1 MDKRKFKFLEPK
13 IGNKR
18 IKLTRVVP
26 ATALSIAMLTG
37 ITGSLAKNSSKNKER
52 VNETIANAEYK
63 ELDSVLNPELD
74 EILQSVYK
82 VNEEMI
88 LYVQESENMKPI
100 ESIYPEQEINVFNI
114 KTESDSF
121 NTEYLYCELESESI
135 IGLIKKD
142 DLSKATKKEDKSVGF
157 DSIYQITN
165 PSAMGKYMQAT
176 IGKDGVTVGE
186 KFKDGEIIFVDE
198 KGIQL
203 DDEGNYWMKMRT
215 NSGSIGY
222 IKNDDNLKEVNDGIL
237 VEVVNSNNVFDIN
250 TENLNMDISNMI
262 TDVQVGS
269 RLVVIGEGS
278 NENLSRALYFDAN
291 GQAKWGEISNDL
303 IKDVVLVTSA
313 ERLSPYSVEKQNDI
327 IGMDNNITNWNQDY
341 TKGSYGI
348 DISGMEPEAL
358 KQLLIDSPN
367 IDYGIVRL
375 GVTGYGHRN
384 DGLTIA
390 INSTVTT
397 NDDIRNLTQSQIN
410 EFKAA
415 NIPVFAYFYATDINP
430 EEGYK
435 VAEHVEACMDVLDG
449 DIQPI
454 VDCELYGEGHEDR
467 MYFLTQP
474 NYEQYLNDGGYIID
488 FEYLNSLSEYDL
500 LQYVESNAQV
510 KHYIEYCQ
518 DLKAQSIA
526 ATYSKLYEDGYI
538 KGKNALLYSGNKSI
552 SKDSYKATIKTGA
565 GSSFDKIVL
574 LKYDDVVEYL
584 TNPDSPYFIAEDF
597 SLKVWFADYTG
608 QKNHEML
615 GNGSVMTQYAGDVY
629 VDDKNC
635 YDKNYACP
643 EFIDSI
649 VKAQKGVKQ
658 DKTKVKDDYELELG

>member
-1 MDKRKFKFLEPK
+1 MDKRKLKFLEPK
-13 IGNKR
+13 IGNRR

-26 ATALSIAMLTG
+26 AAALSIAMLTG
-37 ITGSLAKNSSKNKER
+37 ITGTISKNSTKNKER
-52 VNETIANAEYK
+52 SNTIANAEYK
-63 ELDSVLNPELD
+63 DLDSVLNPELD
-74 EILQSVYK
+74 DVFQSVYK
-82 VNEEMI
+82 VNEEMV
-88 LYVQESENMKPI
+88 LYVQGNDNIKPI
-100 ESIYPEQEINVFNI
+100 ESIYPDQEINVFNT
-114 KTESDSF
+114 KSEYDSF
-121 NTEYLYCELESESI
+121 NTEYLYCELEEESI

-142 DLSKATKKEDKSVGF
+142 DLSKATKKEDRSIGF

-165 PSAMGKYMQAT
+165 PSTLGKYMHAT
-176 IGKDGVTVGE
+176 IGKDGVIVGE
-186 KFKDGEIIFVDE
+186 KFNDGEIIFADE
-198 KGIQL
+198 KCIQL
-203 DDEGNYWMKMRT
+203 DDDGNYWMKMRT
-215 NSGSIGY
+215 NSGAIGY

-237 VEVVNSNNVFDIN
+237 VEVVNSNNVVDIN

-262 TDVQVGS
+262 TDIEVGS

-313 ERLSPYSVEKQNDI
+313 ERLSPDFAEVQNDI
-327 IGMDNNITNWNQDY
+327 IGMNKNIENWNQDY
-341 TKGSYGI
+341 TNGAYGI

-358 KQLLIDSPN
+358 KKLLVESPN
-367 IDYGIVRL
+367 IDFGIVRL

-384 DGLTIA
+384 NGLTIA
-390 INSTVTT
+390 TNSTVTT
-397 NDDIRNLTQSQIN
+397 NDAIRNLTQGQIN

-415 NIPVFAYFYATDINP
+415 NVPVFAYFYATDINP

-435 VAEHVEACMDVLDG
+435 VAEHVEACMDLLDG

-474 NYEQYLNDGGYIID
+474 NYEQYLKDNGYTID
-488 FEYLNSLSEYDL
+488 FEYLNSLSEYEL
-500 LQYVESNAQV
+500 LKYVESNTQV

-526 ATYSKLYEDGYI
+526 ATYSKLHQDGYI
-538 KGKNALLYSGNKSI
+538 KGKNAILYSGNKSI

-565 GSSFDKIVL
+565 ESSFDKIVL

-584 TNPDSPYFIAEDF
+584 TNPDSPYFISEDF
-597 SLKVWFADYTG
+597 ALKVWFADYTG

-615 GNGSVMTQYAGDVY
+615 GNGSAMTQYAGDVF

-649 VKAQKGVKQ
+649 VKAQKEAAQ
-658 DKTKVKDDYELELG
+658 DKNKVRYDDELELG

>member
-1 MDKRKFKFLEPK
+1 MEKRKFKFPEPK
-13 IGNKR
+13 IGNRR
-18 IKLTRVVP
+18 IKLTRIVP
-26 ATALSIAMLTG
+26 AAALSIAMLTG
-37 ITGSLAKNSSKNKER
+37 VTGSLSKNSSKKKES
-52 VNETIANAEYK
+52 VNEKIVHTEYK
-63 ELDSVLNPELD
+63 ELDSVLDPELD
-74 EILQSVYK
+74 DVIQTAYN
-82 VNEEMI
+82 VNEEII
-88 LYVQESENMKPI
+88 LYVQEKENMKPI
-100 ESIYPEQEINVFNI
+100 ESVYPNQEIHVFNT
-114 KTESDSF
+114 KTEIDSF

-135 IGLIKKD
+135 IGLIKKE
-142 DLSKATKKEDKSVGF
+142 DLSKATKKEDKSVEF

-165 PSAMGKYMQAT
+165 PSTMGKYMQAT
-176 IGKDGVTVGE
+176 IGKDGVLVGA
-186 KFKDGEIIFVDE
+186 KFNDGDIIFIDE

-203 DDEGNYWMKMRT
+203 DDDGNYWMKMRS
-215 NSGSIGY
+215 NNGSIGY
-222 IKNDDNLKEVNDGIL
+222 IKNDDSIKEINDGIL
-237 VEVVNSNNVFDIN
+237 VEVVNSNTVLDIN
-250 TENLNMDISNMI
+250 TENLNMDVSNII
-262 TDVQVGS
+262 TDIQVGS
-269 RLVVIGEGS
+269 RLVVIGQGS

-291 GQAKWGEISNDL
+291 GQAKWGEIANDL
-303 IKDVVLVTSA
+303 IKDVVLVTSE
-313 ERLSPYSVEKQNDI
+313 ERLSPGSEEKQNDI
-327 IGMDNNITNWNQDY
+327 IGMDNNIKNWNQDY
-341 TKGSYGI
+341 TNGAYGI
-348 DISGMEPEAL
+348 DISGMEPKAL

-397 NDDIRNLTQSQIN
+397 NDDIRNLTQGQIN

-430 EEGYK
+430 DEGYK
-435 VAEHVEACMDVLDG
+435 VAEHIEACMDVLDG

-474 NYEQYLNDGGYIID
+474 NYQQYLKDGGNIID
-488 FEYLNSLSEYDL
+488 FEYLNSLSEYEL
-500 LQYVESNAQV
+500 LKYVESNAQV

-526 ATYSKLYEDGYI
+526 ATYYKLYNDGYI

-552 SKDSYKATIKTGA
+552 SKDSYKATIKIGA

-597 SLKVWFADYTG
+597 ALKVWFADYTG

-615 GNGSVMTQYAGDVY
+615 GNGSAMTQYAGDVY
-629 VDDKNC
+629 VDNKNC

-643 EFIDSI
+643 EFIESI
-649 VKAQKGVKQ
+649 VKAQKEV
-658 DKTKVKDDYELELG
+658 TKDNTKEKDDYELELG